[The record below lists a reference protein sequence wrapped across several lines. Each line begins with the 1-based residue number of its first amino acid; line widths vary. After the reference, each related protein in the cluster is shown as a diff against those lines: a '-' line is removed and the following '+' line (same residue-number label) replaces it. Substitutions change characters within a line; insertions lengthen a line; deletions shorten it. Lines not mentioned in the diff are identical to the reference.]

1 MNTFTCFLVVK
12 QEPLVKYA
20 MVNINHCI
28 MLVMVNINHCI
39 MHAPAKSAWHYNW
52 FEEMYLTGS
61 WWIALPG

>member
-12 QEPLVKYA
+12 QEPLVKY
-20 MVNINHCI
+20 
-28 MLVMVNINHCI
+28 VMVNINHCI

-52 FEEMYLTGS
+52 FEEMDLTVS